1 MTQGDIQIQFFR
13 TKVSTYSG
21 FDPIWTQLWYHALL
35 PIATGIV
42 LLSFCRKDNLLNWY
56 TDCNC
61 PQYPITQ
68 CLSWNRLTRLQFYC
82 KKHWMQVMYAGRHIE
97 MKKNLFFPNLIK
109 IIEAAL
115 LLQHKHGGRTF
126 HPPEFGPNWGSTF
139 KHFAYIIW
147 NSSKAICHRNKN
159 YSWERS

>member
-1 MTQGDIQIQFFR
+1 
-13 TKVSTYSG
+13 
-21 FDPIWTQLWYHALL
+21 
-35 PIATGIV
+35 
-42 LLSFCRKDNLLNWY
+42 
-56 TDCNC
+56 
-61 PQYPITQ
+61 
-68 CLSWNRLTRLQFYC
+68 
-82 KKHWMQVMYAGRHIE
+82 MQVMYAGRHIE

-109 IIEAAL
+109 ITEAAL

-159 YSWERS
+159 YS